1 MIKNLDN
8 IVNNLFQ
15 KNSLNQLTE
24 EELLN
29 FQEKYP
35 YSSVA
40 NYLFIKKL
48 KQSSETGYKQK
59 LSHTSLFFN
68 NKLWLNHILHE
79 DEKVNH
85 VSILN
90 QPEQR
95 VEETMTSGSTDIPAK
110 GDHQDSSEL
119 SFEPY
124 HTIDYFASQGIKLS
138 QVENSDKLGQKV
150 KSFTAW
156 LKTMKKLQAEGQT
169 DQSSLQKEF
178 TSKEEA
184 FQDNSP
190 KDINSVITESMAEV
204 YVKQGLIQKAIEI
217 YNKLSLQNPDNSHI
231 FADRIK
237 ALKENRP

>member
-1 MIKNLDN
+1 MNNLDI
-8 IVNNLFQ
+8 IVKNLFQ
-15 KNSLNQLTE
+15 KNSLNHLTE

-29 FQEKYP
+29 FREKYP

-48 KQSSETGYKQK
+48 KQSSETGYNQK

-79 DEKVNH
+79 DEKEDH

-90 QPEQR
+90 HPEQLI
-95 VEETMTSGSTDIPAK
+95 EETKTSGSTDIPDK
-110 GDHQDSSEL
+110 EVYQDTGEF

-138 QVENSDKLGQKV
+138 QLENSDQLGQKV

-156 LKTMKKLQAEGQT
+156 LKTMKKLQVEGQT
-169 DQSSLQKEF
+169 DQSDIQKGL

-184 FQDNSP
+184 FQEDSP

-217 YNKLSLQNPDNSHI
+217 YHKLSLQNPDNSHI
-231 FADRIK
+231 FALRIK
-237 ALKENRP
+237 ALKENKP